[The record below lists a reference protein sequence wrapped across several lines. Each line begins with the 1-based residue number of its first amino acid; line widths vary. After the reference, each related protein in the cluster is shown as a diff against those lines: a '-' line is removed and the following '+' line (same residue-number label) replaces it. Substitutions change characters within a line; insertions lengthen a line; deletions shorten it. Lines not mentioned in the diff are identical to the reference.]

1 MSIATV
7 ATQLGR
13 NHMDQPASPVAMTG
27 WVTLGNGEQRELAG
41 MGSRLGARIIDFI
54 LLAVASVIVLIILF
68 GGLARTERGFFAAF
82 FLSLLVISAIVLL
95 YEVTMIAVL
104 GQTLGKKW
112 AGVKVVHADHGGV
125 PGWGKSI
132 IRWLIPGLVNIIP
145 VIGNIAVLVV
155 FLSPLFSKTRQGWHD
170 MAATTVVV
178 KS

>member
-1 MSIATV
+1 MN
-7 ATQLGR
+7 Q
-13 NHMDQPASPVAMTG
+13 QPAPAAMTG
-27 WVTLGNGEQRELAG
+27 WVTLGNGETRELAG

-112 AGVKVVHADHGGV
+112 TGVKVINAENGAV

-132 IRWLIPGLVNIIP
+132 IRWLIPGLVNFIP

-155 FLSPLFSKTRQGWHD
+155 FLSPVFSKTRQGWHD
-170 MAATTVVV
+170 MAAATVVV

>member
-1 MSIATV
+1 MN
-7 ATQLGR
+7 Q
-13 NHMDQPASPVAMTG
+13 QPAPAAMTG
-27 WVTLGNGEQRELAG
+27 WVTLGNGETRELAG

-68 GGLARTERGFFAAF
+68 GGLARTERGFFVAF
-82 FLSLLVISAIVLL
+82 FGSLLVISLIVLL

-112 AGVKVVHADHGGV
+112 TGVKVINAENGAV

-132 IRWLIPGLVNIIP
+132 IRWLIPGLVNFIP

-155 FLSPLFSKTRQGWHD
+155 FLSPVFSKTRQGWHD
-170 MAATTVVV
+170 MAAATVVV